1 MTYFYGIAPWNIGRL
16 TLFQWQDY
24 MEKIADIVKLF
35 QPKEDKKGKGAGK
48 SGKADLAAAASRR
61 KVKLPRKGL

>member
-1 MTYFYGIAPWNIGRL
+1 
-16 TLFQWQDY
+16 